1 VTPPSDK
8 HDFQIRISLSHKL
21 MFSVVLLVFLAVGIT
36 TYFNVKRESAVIRQE
51 LINKGKQMV
60 RHIASSTESA
70 FWSLNWIFVENL
82 LQQPDFYRSREV
94 IYAKIVKPNG
104 EVYLANDRADYG
116 DVFRF
121 ALRYDHEVILDN
133 FNFTAT
139 NQKGILLIYP
149 VIIEKE
155 TWYVVLGLSTDSV
168 TAASQ
173 DIIKYN
179 VLLGSIIL
187 FGAILGSFF
196 LSKSITKPL
205 IELARATKI
214 VADGNFKSTVKVK
227 SRDEVGL
234 LSHSFNRM
242 LESLEGAK
250 NALNTSN
257 ERFLKVLDSIF
268 ADIYVADMQTNDIL
282 FMNKIMQDKFGHDLI
297 GQKCWKAFRNASAP
311 CAHCTNEKLLD
322 QYGKPGGSCVWE
334 GKNPLTNTWHIN
346 CDRAII
352 WVDGRVVRLQIATDV
367 TKRKQAEEALK
378 KAHDE
383 MEQRVELRTS
393 ELTAANEQLKQ
404 EISVRK
410 NIEEALQQAKNMAE
424 AANSAK
430 SDFLANMS
438 HELRTPLNHIIGFS
452 ELVLDPSFG
461 NLNEVQVEYLNDV
474 LQSSRHLLSLINDIL
489 DLSKVESGKL
499 VLEVSAVN
507 FQGCLEN
514 SLVMVKEKAMK
525 HRIQLETRFDSACE
539 TIPADERKLKQI
551 MYNLLSNALKFSRKD
566 GIVSIES
573 RDVMCKTRPGLRHK
587 DAPYFKII
595 EKPDRKDLASGNGL
609 MPFVE
614 VTVKDTGI
622 GLKPDDLTRV
632 FKRFEQIDGSKSRS
646 YEGTGLGLALTK
658 ELVELHG
665 GIIWA
670 ESEGLGRGSSFRFIL
685 PQKPIL
691 SHQLKE
697 RIFMESTTLRE

>member
-1 VTPPSDK
+1 MSWTKTVTPLLGK
-8 HDFQIRISLSHKL
+8 HNFQIRISLFHKL
-21 MFSVVLLVFLAVGIT
+21 TSSVVLLVFLAVGIT
-36 TYFNVKRESAVIRQE
+36 TYFNVKRESAVLRQA

-70 FWSLNWIFVENL
+70 FWSLNWSFVENL
-82 LQQPDFYRSREV
+82 LRQPDFYGSREV

-104 EVYLANDRADYG
+104 EVYLANNRADYS
-116 DVFRF
+116 DVFSF

-133 FNFTAT
+133 YNFTAA
-139 NQKGILLIYP
+139 NHKGILLIHP
-149 VIIEKE
+149 VKIGKE
-155 TWYVVLGLSTDSV
+155 SWYVVLGLSTDSV

-173 DIIKYN
+173 EIIKYN
-179 VLLGSIIL
+179 ILLGSIIL

-196 LSKSITKPL
+196 LAKSITKPL

-227 SRDEVGL
+227 SKDEVGL

-250 NALNTSN
+250 NS
-257 ERFLKVLDSIF
+257 
-268 ADIYVADMQTNDIL
+268 
-282 FMNKIMQDKFGHDLI
+282 H
-297 GQKCWKAFRNASAP
+297 
-311 CAHCTNEKLLD
+311 
-322 QYGKPGGSCVWE
+322 
-334 GKNPLTNTWHIN
+334 
-346 CDRAII
+346 
-352 WVDGRVVRLQIATDV
+352 
-367 TKRKQAEEALK
+367 AEL
-378 KAHDE
+378 
-383 MEQRVELRTS
+383 EQRVALRTS
-393 ELTAANEQLKQ
+393 ELTATNEQLKR

-410 NIEEALQQAKNMAE
+410 NIEEALQQAKNFAE
-424 AANSAK
+424 SANSAK

-452 ELVLDPSFG
+452 ELVLDPNFG

-507 FQGCLEN
+507 FRGCLEN

-525 HRIQLETRFDSACE
+525 HRIQLETCIHSACE

-551 MYNLLSNALKFSRKD
+551 MYNLLSNALKFSRKG
-566 GIVSIES
+566 GIVSVEA
-573 RDVMCKTRPGLRHK
+573 RDVMCKTRPGLRYQ
-587 DAPYFKII
+587 DAPYFKIF
-595 EKPDRKDLASGNGL
+595 EKPNRKDLDSGDGL

-614 VTVKDTGI
+614 VTVKDIGI

-632 FKRFEQIDGSKSRS
+632 FNRFEQIDGSKSRNH
-646 YEGTGLGLALTK
+646 EGTGLGLALTK

-665 GIIWA
+665 GMIWA
-670 ESEGLGRGSSFRFIL
+670 ESEGLGTGSSFRFIL

-691 SHQLKE
+691 SHQLIE
-697 RIFMESTTLRE
+697 RISMQNTTFRE